1 MLLVHALN
9 GRPGIGGGAAVG
21 SSLGSWAWDR
31 SSTWPCED
39 SWYSEGWAV
48 LWGALSFS
56 IGHATGS
63 RMAQHCNAGGGHP
76 VSR

>member
-9 GRPGIGGGAAVG
+9 GRPGIGREAAVG

-31 SSTWPCED
+31 FSTWPCED

-56 IGHATGS
+56 IGHA
-63 RMAQHCNAGGGHP
+63 P
-76 VSR
+76 VHGWRSIATLAAATP